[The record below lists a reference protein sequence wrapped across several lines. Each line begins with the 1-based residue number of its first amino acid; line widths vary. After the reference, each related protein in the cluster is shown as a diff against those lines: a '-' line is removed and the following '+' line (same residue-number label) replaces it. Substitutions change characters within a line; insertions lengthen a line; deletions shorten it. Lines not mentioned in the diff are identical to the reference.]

1 MKNSLIKEALRK
13 AGLTQWELAR
23 ILGVGETTLSRR
35 FRDDL
40 PEEEQLEIVKQI
52 EEAVRE

>member
-1 MKNSLIKEALRK
+1 MKNTLIKEALKK

-40 PEEEQLEIVKQI
+40 PEEEQRESVKQI